1 MLYKRLFAGMFA
13 CQIYF
18 SPEYYEIQYLPI
30 ENEAKKINLNIVGM
44 PVNNAWY
51 DIKDNTIN
59 ISVYTIEQTLK
70 LYNFT
75 KVELLEK
82 IGDSI
87 CLDDYVAILN
97 NSELRKKGNNF
108 WKNYWKKECRIY
120 EDENGIFHLEWSLEQ
135 IFKYYN
141 KKNMLQGFEL
151 IFRHE
156 MIHWNVKH
164 FKKEVKEKRI
174 KKIREKMFYIIDKL
188 GFGKTFE
195 YLQKYKMA
203 IDLWCEEI
211 YADIIAI
218 DMSLSECEKTNQ
230 KSENIKKVF
239 IATAVYYTLLRA
251 EEVRNI
257 NTIMVQSTH
266 PPTLVREATVFCLL
280 AETNKMSVEKFAVQ
294 VAGAWTMIREIYE
307 MIFRDIMVEE
317 NERFKNN

>member
-1 MLYKRLFAGMFA
+1 
-13 CQIYF
+13 
-18 SPEYYEIQYLPI
+18 
-30 ENEAKKINLNIVGM
+30 
-44 PVNNAWY
+44 
-51 DIKDNTIN
+51 
-59 ISVYTIEQTLK
+59 
-70 LYNFT
+70 
-75 KVELLEK
+75 
-82 IGDSI
+82 
-87 CLDDYVAILN
+87 
-97 NSELRKKGNNF
+97 
-108 WKNYWKKECRIY
+108 
-120 EDENGIFHLEWSLEQ
+120 
-135 IFKYYN
+135 
-141 KKNMLQGFEL
+141 
-151 IFRHE
+151 
-156 MIHWNVKH
+156 
-164 FKKEVKEKRI
+164 
-174 KKIREKMFYIIDKL
+174 
-188 GFGKTFE
+188 
-195 YLQKYKMA
+195 MA